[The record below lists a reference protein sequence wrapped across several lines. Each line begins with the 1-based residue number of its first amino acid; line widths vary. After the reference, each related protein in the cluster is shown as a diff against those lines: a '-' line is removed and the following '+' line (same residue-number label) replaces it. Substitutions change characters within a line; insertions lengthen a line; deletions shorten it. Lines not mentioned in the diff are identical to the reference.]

1 MRISSRNSLTA
12 GYRKRGDRMR
22 YFNLTYPYAESLW
35 ADYNKE
41 FLERLRIP
49 CTLHPEHLGESRR
62 IGPLNLE
69 VKHNRRDEMMI
80 WTWSVGVH
88 ERILEGFQREG
99 FTGYRL
105 KPAIVRFR
113 DGLISNEYHEL
124 VVTGWAG
131 TVSPE
136 SGMQLKETCT
146 ACHYRLFTAIT
157 DHSKMIDWSQWRR
170 FLLRL
175 SLSWPHS
182 LHRAGRGMASI
193 KSSEEFSPGGRVGR
207 TRPRSHYF
215 QAGNDRRQALKC
227 DA

>member
-1 MRISSRNSLTA
+1 
-12 GYRKRGDRMR
+12 MR

-35 ADYNKE
+35 ADHNKE
-41 FLERLRIP
+41 SLERLRIP
-49 CTLHPEHLGESRR
+49 CALHPEHLGESRR

-146 ACHYRLFTAIT
+146 ACRYRSFTAIT
-157 DHSKMIDWSQWRR
+157 DHSKMIDWSQWTGDDFFFVYP
-170 FLLRL
+170 FLGRILCTERVAEWLRSNQVKSFRLEEGFAERARDPIISKLEMTAGKL
-175 SLSWPHS
+175 SNVMPDDIARKYSKVLG
-182 LHRAGRGMASI
+182 L
-193 KSSEEFSPGGRVGR
+193 V
-207 TRPRSHYF
+207 
-215 QAGNDRRQALKC
+215 
-227 DA
+227 